1 MQMASESAGNM
12 ATNRVFQHASAAPL
26 GGLLLGES
34 TAMLNVFRLI
44 ERVGPTEASV
54 LLTGESGSGKEL
66 AAQAIH
72 ECSRRR
78 HAPFIAINCGAIP
91 AGLIE
96 AELFG
101 YEKGSFTGAVRAH
114 AGVFERARG
123 GTLLLDEVTEM
134 PLDMQTRL
142 LRVLETR
149 KFYRVGASLEQSTDV
164 RVIAATNRCPIQA
177 TQSGQLREDLLYRL
191 AVFPIDL
198 PPLRERADDI
208 NLLAEHFLARLNDH
222 AGTCKR
228 FSALARMLL
237 KQHAWPGN
245 VRELRN
251 CVERAFI
258 LADEVLE
265 LSPMLQNGGINHGTS
280 ALGGASVDGPD
291 YRGAGHKSPAAIG
304 RRHNELGSRAAQPGS
319 AADSGLGGLKAEAAV
334 RDRLEIRVGSRI
346 YDMERSL
353 IEATLDHFQG
363 NKRRAADALGCS
375 LKTLY
380 NKLNGYS
387 QNQSC
392 VNNSLQLTSVEGQ

>member
-1 MQMASESAGNM
+1 MNM
-12 ATNRVFQHASAAPL
+12 ARSGFAEEELPYAAQRP
-26 GGLLLGES
+26 LLGES
-34 TAMLNVFRLI
+34 AAIREVFRLI

-66 AAQAIH
+66 AAQSIH
-72 ECSRRR
+72 DLSARRDG
-78 HAPFIAINCGAIP
+78 PFIAINCGAIP

-114 AGVFERARG
+114 AGVFERAQG

-149 KFYRVGASLEQSTDV
+149 KFYRVGASIEFISNV
-164 RVIAATNRCPIQA
+164 RVIASTNRCPLLAVQN
-177 TQSGQLREDLLYRL
+177 GRLREDLLYRL

-198 PPLRERADDI
+198 PPLRSRGNDVE
-208 NLLAEHFLARLNDH
+208 LLAEHFLGELNAQSRTQKRL
-222 AGTCKR
+222 
-228 FSALARMLL
+228 SALARMTL
-237 KQHAWPGN
+237 KQHSWPGN
-245 VRELRN
+245 VRELKN

-258 LADEVLE
+258 LGDDFLE
-265 LSPMLQNGGINHGTS
+265 LAPLIQAGAAARGGEGF
-280 ALGGASVDGPD
+280 A
-291 YRGAGHKSPAAIG
+291 AG
-304 RRHNELGSRAAQPGS
+304 
-319 AADSGLGGLKAEAAV
+319 
-334 RDRLEIRVGSRI
+334 DRLDIRVGSRI
-346 YDMERSL
+346 DEVERSL
-353 IEATLDHFQG
+353 IEATLGHFKG

-387 QNQSC
+387 QNPEC
-392 VNNSLQLTSVEGQ
+392 ANS

>member
-1 MQMASESAGNM
+1 MQMAGS
-12 ATNRVFQHASAAPL
+12 TVLTQASTALAA

-34 TAMLNVFRLI
+34 TAMQKVFRLI
-44 ERVGPTEASV
+44 ARVGPTEAIV

-72 ECSRRR
+72 ECSVRRG
-78 HAPFIAINCGAIP
+78 APFIAINCGAIP

-149 KFYRVGASLEQSTDV
+149 KFYRVGASQEQESDV
-164 RVIAATNRCPIQA
+164 RVIAATNRCPMQA
-177 TQSGQLREDLLYRL
+177 ARSGLLREDLLYRL

-198 PPLRERADDI
+198 PPLRDRGDDI
-208 NLLAEHFLARLNDH
+208 NLLAEHFLAQLNAH
-222 AGTCKR
+222 AHSHKR
-228 FSALARMLL
+228 FSALARVLL
-237 KQHAWPGN
+237 KQHTWPGN

-251 CVERAFI
+251 CIERAFI
-258 LADEVLE
+258 LADDVLE
-265 LSPMLQNGGINHGTS
+265 LAPLLHQT
-280 ALGGASVDGPD
+280 P
-291 YRGAGHKSPAAIG
+291 PAAVARDG
-304 RRHNELGSRAAQPGS
+304 DARLRDAA
-319 AADSGLGGLKAEAAV
+319 SGA
-334 RDRLEIRVGSRI
+334 RDLLEIRVGSRI
-346 YDMERSL
+346 HDMERSL
-353 IEATLDHFQG
+353 IEATLDYFQG

-387 QNQSC
+387 QNQEC
-392 VNNSLQLTSVEGQ
+392 AHN